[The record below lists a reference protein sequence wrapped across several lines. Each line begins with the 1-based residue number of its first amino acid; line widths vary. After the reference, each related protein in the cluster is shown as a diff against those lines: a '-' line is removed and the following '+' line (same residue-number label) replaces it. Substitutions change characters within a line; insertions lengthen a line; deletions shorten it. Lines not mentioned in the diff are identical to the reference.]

1 MGKKFLVFT
10 DIHFG
15 EHGNSDDFNQSCLDF
30 IEFMADY
37 YRSNVPEEGRGG
49 AIFMGD
55 WYHSRNQVNVKTM
68 DYAVSGLRLL
78 NERLPKTYMIL
89 GNHDLFYL
97 DRRDITSVH
106 LPNGSTNIQVIAEPT
121 RLTLDGKDCILC
133 PWLVGEE
140 TVSGVLT
147 GYITAPDYV
156 FGHFELPSFYLNRSV
171 VFKPD
176 EDFDIGVF
184 KGVKRIFSGHFHK
197 RQERANICYIGNC
210 FSHNFSDTNDYHNK
224 GFGIVDMQE
233 NAVEFVEWNDAPKY
247 ICTKLSDIATI
258 QNDLNKTVHLRLIN
272 DAGLMPNELNT
283 ISEKLEAGFG
293 VTDTSF
299 IQPDLVTENRTDETL
314 EHVSDINK
322 LVIDSIS
329 GMTFN
334 GLSTTRLVELYQSL

>member
-15 EHGNSDDFNQSCLDF
+15 EHGNSDDFNQSCLGF
-30 IEFMADY
+30 IEYMTEY
-37 YRSNVPEEGRGG
+37 YRANVQEEDRGG

-68 DYAVSGLRLL
+68 DYAVTGLRLL
-78 NERLPKTYMIL
+78 NDRLPKTYLIL

-121 RLTLDGKDCILC
+121 RLTLDDNDCILC
-133 PWLVGEE
+133 PWLVGDE
-140 TVSGVLT
+140 TITSVLN

-156 FGHFELPSFYLNRSV
+156 LGHFELPLFYLNRSV

-176 EDFDIGVF
+176 EEFDIGAF
-184 KGVKRIFSGHFHK
+184 KGIKRVFSGHFHK
-197 RQERANICYIGNC
+197 RQERANICYVGNC
-210 FSHNFSDTNDYHNK
+210 FSHNFTDANDYHNK
-224 GFGIVDMQE
+224 GFGIVDLQE
-233 NAVEFVEWNDAPKY
+233 NTIEYVEWVNAPKY
-247 ICTKLSDIATI
+247 ICTNLSNIGSI
-258 QNDLNKTVHLRLIN
+258 QNELGKTVHLRLIN
-272 DAGLMPNELNT
+272 DVGLMPNELNT

-299 IQPDLVTENRTDETL
+299 IQPDLVTENKTVEAL
-314 EHVSDINK
+314 EHINDINK
-322 LVIDSIS
+322 LVIDTIG

-334 GLSTTRLVELYQSL
+334 GLSTKRLIELYQSL